1 MPITS
6 RRSLL
11 SLLILFAAALGA
23 PPASAADPEYVLR
36 FATLFTAAAPIQH
49 DLLQPWADQIE
60 KDSDGRIHV
69 DVQPMGAFGKP
80 VEYANMVEKG
90 DVEIAYAVQGYT
102 PGRFPASSVMEL
114 PLLYPDSVTGTK
126 AFWQLYQEGLLG
138 KDYANVKVLSL
149 FVLPP
154 YGIFTVNRNVKEL
167 RDLRGLRIRTPSPT
181 VGLALQRLGTIPLG
195 LPVDVISENIGN
207 GLIDAAAF
215 GWDTPHTLN
224 GFGDKKTMEDQ
235 LKYLVD
241 ANFAAPALMIVMN
254 KAKYEA
260 MPEDL
265 RKIIDAHAGGDF
277 SITFAKYRDEHEGL
291 AKARLAKDPAHV
303 VIALSSAQREDMR
316 KLVAP
321 VVADWAAGVK
331 KQGIDADRLLARAK
345 ELVGAAHT
353 N

>member
-1 MPITS
+1 MSI
-6 RRSLL
+6 RRSAL
-11 SLLILFAAALGA
+11 SLLTLFAAALAAA
-23 PPASAADPEYVLR
+23 PATAADPDYVLR
-36 FATLFTAAAPIQH
+36 FASLFASAAPIQH
-49 DLLQPWADQIE
+49 DLLQPWADEIE
-60 KDSDGRIHV
+60 KESGRRIHI
-69 DVQPMGAFGKP
+69 DLEPMGTFGKA
-80 VEYANMVEKG
+80 VDYIHMVETG
-90 DVEIAYAVQGYT
+90 GVEIAYAVQGYT

-138 KDYANVKVLSL
+138 KEYADVKVLSL

-154 YGIFTVNRNVKEL
+154 YGIFTVDRDVKEL
-167 RDLRGLRIRTPSPT
+167 RDLRGLRVRSPSPT

-195 LPVDVISENIGN
+195 IPVDVLAENIGD
-207 GLIDAAAF
+207 GLIDAIAF
-215 GWDTPHTLN
+215 GWDTPHTIN
-224 GFGDKKTMEDQ
+224 GAGGKKTLEDQ

-241 ANFAAPALMIVMN
+241 ADFAAPALTIVMN

-265 RKIIDAHAGGDF
+265 RKVIDAHSGRDF
-277 SITFAKYRDEHEGL
+277 SISLAKYREEHESL

-303 VIALSSAQREDMR
+303 VIALTAAQREEMK

-321 VVADWAAGVK
+321 VVVDWANALK

-345 ELVGAAHT
+345 ELVSGANT